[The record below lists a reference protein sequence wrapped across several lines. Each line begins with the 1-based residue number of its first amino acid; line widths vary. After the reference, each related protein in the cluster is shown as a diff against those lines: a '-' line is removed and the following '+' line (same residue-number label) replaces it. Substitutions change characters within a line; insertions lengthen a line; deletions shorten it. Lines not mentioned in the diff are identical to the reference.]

1 MNHGQRISCLASASA
16 LVASSLTFTPIAHA
30 TPPAE
35 AVVAKAEKVAPHV
48 TDTIQGA
55 PVLSQRSGRL
65 HTKIGTRE
73 VELNVGSGRS
83 KLAPR
88 TEGELSTVTD
98 LETVY
103 TFDSLSSESMRMTAI
118 LHDKKATSA
127 SWDFGNSTQVTILP
141 DGSAL
146 LSKGNEVTAS
156 LDKPWA
162 VDSSGRMLPTRY
174 EAHAGKVVQI
184 IEASPS
190 TSYPIVADPVFKSYP
205 FYARVTFNHQES
217 LKIVGGF
224 TSCAT
229 AMAFLKSTPYA
240 AAIGII
246 CAVAAGYWGIPIAS
260 DANNCLTLK
269 LVVGSPSG
277 KVERCY

>member
-127 SWDFGNSTQVTILP
+127 SWDFGNSTQVTIP
-141 DGSAL
+141 
-146 LSKGNEVTAS
+146 
-156 LDKPWA
+156 PP
-162 VDSSGRMLPTRY
+162 PTDP
-174 EAHAGKVVQI
+174 
-184 IEASPS
+184 PS
-190 TSYPIVADPVFKSYP
+190 
-205 FYARVTFNHQES
+205 
-217 LKIVGGF
+217 
-224 TSCAT
+224 
-229 AMAFLKSTPYA
+229 
-240 AAIGII
+240 
-246 CAVAAGYWGIPIAS
+246 
-260 DANNCLTLK
+260 
-269 LVVGSPSG
+269 
-277 KVERCY
+277 